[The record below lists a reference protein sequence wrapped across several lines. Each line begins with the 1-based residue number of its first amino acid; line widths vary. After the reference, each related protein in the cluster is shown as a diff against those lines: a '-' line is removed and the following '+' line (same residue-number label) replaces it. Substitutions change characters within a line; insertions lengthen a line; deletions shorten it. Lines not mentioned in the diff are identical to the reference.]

1 MLPKVC
7 LSRGLLAA
15 AAEGPQVSRVFST
28 EVRAHSLSRL
38 AGDSL
43 HLKAPPRSASSV
55 SSIPGLMVRPWIQ
68 MQKGRCV
75 GKAQPLPQSW
85 TRHCWPHWP
94 TSCWWELSGYR
105 CL

>member
-55 SSIPGLMVRPWIQ
+55 SSIPGLMVRPWIDLITAQ
-68 MQKGRCV
+68 SRACV
-75 GKAQPLPQSW
+75 FLPLGFDGGIAVYI
-85 TRHCWPHWP
+85 H
-94 TSCWWELSGYR
+94 LVFI
-105 CL
+105 